1 MNTGHTTT
9 KKKTVKS
16 KTTGQRVIDAWNS
29 RADEVILPFYSKDY
43 VVEDITAGRIREG
56 WEGLRH
62 WTRSVFSA
70 FPNLQ
75 YTLVD
80 EIEKDG
86 KLVLHWLAK
95 GNHQGP
101 LMKIPATGKN
111 VFIHG
116 MSILHFE
123 NTSLN
128 DKAGPGKIKH
138 GQVMWDMSGVLRQ
151 IGLLPEIS
159 H

>member
-1 MNTGHTTT
+1 MNTGNTNVKT
-9 KKKTVKS
+9 KETKEKS
-16 KTTGQRVIDAWNS
+16 LGQQIIDAWNT
-29 RADEVILPFYSKDY
+29 RTDEKIFPFYTKDY
-43 VVEDITAGRIREG
+43 VVEDITASRIREG
-56 WEGLRH
+56 WDGLRQ
-62 WTRSVFSA
+62 WTTSVFTA

-80 EIEKDG
+80 HVENEG

-116 MSILHFE
+116 MSILTLE
-123 NTSLN
+123 
-128 DKAGPGKIKH
+128 DGKVKH
-138 GQVMWDMSGVLRQ
+138 GQVMWDMAGVLRQ
-151 IGLLPEIS
+151 IGLLPEIN
-159 H
+159 HH

>member
-1 MNTGHTTT
+1 MNTSGTTAKKGTT
-9 KKKTVKS
+9 KAKTL
-16 KTTGQRVIDAWNS
+16 GQQIIDAWNS
-29 RADEVILPFYSKDY
+29 RTDEEIVSFYSPAY

-56 WEGLRH
+56 WEGLKQ
-62 WTRSVFSA
+62 WTQSVFTA
-70 FPNLQ
+70 FPNLK
-75 YTLVD
+75 YTLITD
-80 EIEKDG
+80 IEQDN

-116 MSILHFE
+116 MSVLHLE
-123 NTSLN
+123 N
-128 DKAGPGKIKH
+128 GKVIR
-138 GQVMWDMSGVLRQ
+138 GQVMWDLAGVLRQ
-151 IGLLPEIS
+151 IGLLPEIN

>member
-1 MNTGHTTT
+1 MNNGKSVVKT
-9 KKKTVKS
+9 KGTKNKPIA
-16 KTTGQRVIDAWNS
+16 QQIIDAWNT
-29 RADEVILPFYSKDY
+29 RTDDIILPFYSYDY

-56 WEGLRH
+56 WEGMRQ
-62 WTRSVFSA
+62 WTKSVFTA

-80 EIEKDG
+80 HVENDG

-101 LMKIPATGKN
+101 LMRIPATGKN

-116 MSILHFE
+116 MSILTFE
-123 NTSLN
+123 N
-128 DKAGPGKIKH
+128 DKIKS
-138 GQVMWDMSGVLRQ
+138 GQVMWDLAGVLRQ
-151 IGLLPEIS
+151 IGLLPSIN

>member
-1 MNTGHTTT
+1 MTVSNATR
-9 KKKTVKS
+9 KKKEVKIRS
-16 KTTGQRVIDAWNS
+16 TGQQVIDAWNS
-29 RADEVILPFYSKDY
+29 RTDEVILRFYSKDY
-43 VVEDITAGRIREG
+43 VVEDITAGRVREG
-56 WEGLRH
+56 WEGMRQ
-62 WTRSVFSA
+62 WTRSVFTA
-70 FPNLQ
+70 FPNLT
-75 YTLVD
+75 YSLVD

-101 LMKIPATGKN
+101 LMRIPATGKN

-116 MSILHFE
+116 MSILHFV
-123 NTSLN
+123 N
-128 DKAGPGKIKH
+128 GKIIH

>member
-1 MNTGHTTT
+1 MNTTKTAI
-9 KKKTVKS
+9 KKKEAGS
-16 KTTGQRVIDAWNS
+16 KPVGQQIIDAWNS
-29 RADEVILPFYSKDY
+29 REDEAILAFYSPDY

-56 WEGLRH
+56 WEGLRQ
-62 WTRSVFSA
+62 WTKSVFTA
-70 FPNLQ
+70 FPNLK
-75 YTLVD
+75 YTLID
-80 EIEKDG
+80 SIETDD

-101 LMKIPATGKN
+101 LMRIPATGKN

-116 MSILHFE
+116 MSILYFD
-123 NTSLN
+123 N
-128 DKAGPGKIKH
+128 GKVSK

-151 IGLLPEIS
+151 IGLLPEIR

>member
-1 MNTGHTTT
+1 MKPVNTKVKTQT
-9 KKKTVKS
+9 KMPIKKS
-16 KTTGQRVIDAWNS
+16 LGEQIIDAWNS
-29 RADEVILPFYSKDY
+29 RTDEIILSFYCRDY

-56 WEGLRH
+56 WEGMRQ
-62 WTRSVFSA
+62 WTRSVFTA
-70 FPNLQ
+70 FPNLH

-80 EIEKDG
+80 QIEQDG

-116 MSILHFE
+116 MSILQFE
-123 NTSLN
+123 N
-128 DKAGPGKIKH
+128 DKIKH
-138 GQVMWDMSGVLRQ
+138 GRVLWDMAGVLRQ
-151 IGLLPEIS
+151 IGLLPQITQ
-159 H
+159 

>member
-1 MNTGHTTT
+1 MNTSGTTAKKGAT
-9 KKKTVKS
+9 KTKTL
-16 KTTGQRVIDAWNS
+16 GQQIIDAWNS
-29 RADEVILPFYSKDY
+29 RTDEEIISFYSPTY

-56 WEGLRH
+56 WEGLKQ
-62 WTRSVFSA
+62 WTQSVFTA
-70 FPNLQ
+70 FPNLK
-75 YTLVD
+75 YTLITD
-80 EIEKDG
+80 IEQDD

-116 MSILHFE
+116 MSVLHLE
-123 NTSLN
+123 N
-128 DKAGPGKIKH
+128 GKVIR
-138 GQVMWDMSGVLRQ
+138 GQVMWDLAGVLRQ
-151 IGLLPEIS
+151 IGLLPEIN

>member
-1 MNTGHTTT
+1 MNNG
-9 KKKTVKS
+9 KSVVKGSKNKTIA
-16 KTTGQRVIDAWNS
+16 QQIIDAWNT
-29 RADEVILPFYSKDY
+29 RTDDIILPFYTYDY

-56 WEGLRH
+56 WEGMRQ
-62 WTRSVFSA
+62 WTKSVFTA

-80 EIEKDG
+80 HVEKDG

-101 LMKIPATGKN
+101 LMRIPATGKN

-116 MSILHFE
+116 MSILTFE
-123 NTSLN
+123 N
-128 DKAGPGKIKH
+128 DKIKS
-138 GQVMWDMSGVLRQ
+138 GQVMWDLAGVLRQ
-151 IGLLPEIS
+151 IGLLPSIN

>member
-1 MNTGHTTT
+1 MHTTNTGV
-9 KKKTVKS
+9 KKTRSV
-16 KTTGQRVIDAWNS
+16 TIGQQIIDAWNS
-29 RADEVILPFYSKDY
+29 RADEVILPYYTTDY

-56 WEGLRH
+56 WPGLKQ
-62 WTRSVFSA
+62 WTSSVFTA
-70 FPNLQ
+70 FPNLT
-75 YTLVD
+75 YKLV
-80 EIEKDG
+80 EEVEQDG

-123 NTSLN
+123 N
-128 DKAGPGKIKH
+128 GKVKQ
-138 GQVMWDMSGVLRQ
+138 GQVMWDLAGVLRQ
-151 IGLLPEIS
+151 IGLLPGIS

>member
-1 MNTGHTTT
+1 MNNSSKEL
-9 KKKTVKS
+9 KKNKALS
-16 KTTGQRVIDAWNS
+16 LGQQIIDAWNS
-29 RADEVILPFYSKDY
+29 RVDEIILPYYTTDY

-56 WEGLRH
+56 WEGMRQ
-62 WTRSVFSA
+62 WTRSVFTA
-70 FPNLQ
+70 FPNLT
-75 YTLVD
+75 YKLVD
-80 EIEKDG
+80 QVEQDG
-86 KLVLHWLAK
+86 KLVLQWLAK

-123 NTSLN
+123 H
-128 DKAGPGKIKH
+128 GKIKQ
-138 GQVMWDMSGVLRQ
+138 GQVMWDLAGVLRQ

>member
-1 MNTGHTTT
+1 MNNG
-9 KKKTVKS
+9 KGVVKESKS
-16 KTTGQRVIDAWNS
+16 KTIAHKIIDAWNS
-29 RADEVILPFYSKDY
+29 RTDDIILPFYAYDY

-56 WEGLRH
+56 WEGMRQ
-62 WTRSVFSA
+62 WTNSVFTA

-80 EIEKDG
+80 HLEKDG

-101 LMKIPATGKN
+101 LMRIPATGKN

-116 MSILHFE
+116 MSILTFE
-123 NTSLN
+123 N
-128 DKAGPGKIKH
+128 DKIKS
-138 GQVMWDMSGVLRQ
+138 GQVMWDLAGVLRQ
-151 IGLLPEIS
+151 IGLLPSIN

>member
-1 MNTGHTTT
+1 MNAGNTA
-9 KKKTVKS
+9 VKRKDEKNKS
-16 KTTGQRVIDAWNS
+16 LGQQLIDAWNT
-29 RADEVILPFYSKDY
+29 RADEMILTFYAKDY
-43 VVEDITAGRIREG
+43 VVEDITAGRVREG
-56 WEGLRH
+56 WDGMKQ
-62 WTRSVFSA
+62 WTKSVFSA
-70 FPNLQ
+70 FPNLH

-80 EIEKDG
+80 QIEKDG

-116 MSILHFE
+116 MSILTF
-123 NTSLN
+123 
-128 DKAGPGKIKH
+128 KKGKIQH
-138 GQVMWDMSGVLRQ
+138 GQVMWDLAGVLRQ
-151 IGLLPEIS
+151 IGLLPQIS

>member
-1 MNTGHTTT
+1 MDTGNATA
-9 KKKTVKS
+9 KKKETKS
-16 KTTGQRVIDAWNS
+16 KSLGQQVIDAWNS
-29 RADEVILPFYSKDY
+29 RVDEVILPFYAKNY

-56 WEGLRH
+56 WEGMRQ
-62 WTRSVFSA
+62 WTRSVFTA
-70 FPNLQ
+70 FPNLK

-80 EIEKDG
+80 DIEKDG

-95 GNHQGP
+95 GNHQGQ

-116 MSILHFE
+116 MSILTFE
-123 NTSLN
+123 
-128 DKAGPGKIKH
+128 KGKIIH
-138 GQVMWDMSGVLRQ
+138 GQVMWDLAGVLRQ

-159 H
+159 Q

>member
-1 MNTGHTTT
+1 MDTGNATA
-9 KKKTVKS
+9 KKKETKS
-16 KTTGQRVIDAWNS
+16 KSLGQQVIDAWNS
-29 RADEVILPFYSKDY
+29 RVDQVILTFYAKNY

-56 WEGLRH
+56 WEGMRQ
-62 WTRSVFSA
+62 WTRSVFTA
-70 FPNLQ
+70 FPNLK

-80 EIEKDG
+80 DIEKDG

-95 GNHQGP
+95 GNHQGQ

-116 MSILHFE
+116 MSILTFE
-123 NTSLN
+123 
-128 DKAGPGKIKH
+128 KGKIIH
-138 GQVMWDMSGVLRQ
+138 GQVMWDLAGVLRQ

-159 H
+159 Q